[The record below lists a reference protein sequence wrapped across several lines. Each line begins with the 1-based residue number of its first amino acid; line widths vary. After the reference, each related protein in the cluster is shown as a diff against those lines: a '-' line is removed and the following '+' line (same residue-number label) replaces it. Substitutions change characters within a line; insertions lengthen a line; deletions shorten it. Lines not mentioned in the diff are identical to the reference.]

1 MRRGQ
6 LQPLDGVPPH
16 QLDRPLRCEDR
27 LQDDGVAVQQGVEER
42 GERGGMV
49 QRPDDELPL
58 LGAPAGLPDHQGRRP
73 DRVVAQ
79 WSRSGGDLRNARA
92 RAGCQQVRHGAELAW
107 AFGRG
112 AELAWAFGRGAGL
125 AWAFGRGAAA
135 GRRFGSGGQVDP
147 LRPELGVHQ
156 VAVLEP
162 PAQKAQQGVPL
173 GRRGAR
179 VQREDRHLGRERRR
193 DADGRGQG
201 IAGQARRHTTACAGP
216 APRPVRRPC
225 PRPGS
230 ANSRQDRT
238 CSARSVP
245 KPTKAVR
252 SGSARA
258 MSAIRRRTDRTIVTA
273 GSLPAGG
280 HWPRS

>member
-1 MRRGQ
+1 MAYRA
-6 LQPLDGVPPH
+6 H
-16 QLDRPLRCEDR
+16 QLDRPLRCEER

-58 LGAPAGLPDHQGRRP
+58 RGAPAGLPDHQGRRP
-73 DRVVAQ
+73 GRVVAQ
-79 WSRSGGDLRNARA
+79 WSRPGGDFRNARA

-112 AELAWAFGRGAGL
+112 AGLPGPSAAVLSRPGAAEPRRCRRQAVRVRRASRSVAAGAGRPSGSR
-125 AWAFGRGAAA
+125 ARTVGPAGPAGRPARPAGWPGSA
-135 GRRFGSGGQVDP
+135 GRRAP
-147 LRPELGVHQ
+147 RPR
-156 VAVLEP
+156 AP
-162 PAQKAQQGVPL
+162 PRCRWP
-173 GRRGAR
+173 R
-179 VQREDRHLGRERRR
+179 
-193 DADGRGQG
+193 
-201 IAGQARRHTTACAGP
+201 AGYCRPARRHTTVCAGP
-216 APRPVRRPC
+216 AQRPVRRPR
-225 PRPGS
+225 PRPG
-230 ANSRQDRT
+230 RRT
-238 CSARSVP
+238 PARTGP
-245 KPTKAVR
+245 ARPGQRRNRREAVR